1 MRTFELWLDE
11 SGDFDNDALRV
22 SDVENPSLVG
32 GLLIENNSFPMPCI
46 NAIIPESNLTYHS
59 VKENDSLKRFRGIE
73 KNIFKNEANRFVVFS
88 NQECIMIL
96 DSSLT
101 YLNIISEGILQLIKR
116 LKAEYGEI
124 FLKII
129 ISNYVDTTTGRDKKD
144 SVIQTEEYEK
154 RLKEKIIL
162 GSLEHSISEAEWDLQ
177 TASAR
182 KDKRL
187 MLADIVCNTFFT
199 RDRQRKFNDDDRSY
213 IESIYT
219 DDKKTLVFTV
229 FESVLEKHFR
239 NCLIGNRIGEAVSSI
254 CLSNDEAVLERC
266 FSLLKSNFNSLGMHD
281 LHFEYQF
288 VEAYIGYYINVV
300 RDFDL
305 CISFLGNLLKYYIP
319 LLREYDKSG
328 LAEKLELDIKFYML
342 TVYTHRGN
350 LAMADKMTEECE
362 KLLGKL
368 PTSMETI
375 SYKIKFE
382 TRKIANLINAFK
394 FEEALKDVDSQVQNC
409 KGVKELLDLLS
420 DDPKYYDELA
430 KALGTRV
437 QIKSFL
443 LRTNPQL
450 YGSAVED
457 SDNAINEFVELSD
470 KKRQYLYR
478 VHLETEHKAFDTAL
492 LYLKR
497 SVDEL
502 PETDVKVLWKRVEQE
517 SVFAVNAYV
526 RLMAEASAAQWESAG
541 IMFNAISNSGY
552 ISKLES
558 ASKLFHPSEI
568 ILWKYGYY
576 CALNGMINAA
586 IKYYEKASEVCFS
599 STDLTLN
606 LIGIGI
612 ELEEHG
618 ILLKEKKNEAAA
630 HRRQL
635 LKKWKKVHD
644 EDKKGIMENLFGEV
658 NLQNEDHQYFMK
670 LGRII
675 TY

>member
-1 MRTFELWLDE
+1 MRKFELWLDE
-11 SGDFDNDALRV
+11 SGDFDNDASNGRRG
-22 SDVENPSLVG
+22 SNPSLVG
-32 GLLIENNSFPMPCI
+32 GLLIENNTFQTLYI
-46 NAIIPESNLTYHS
+46 DTIIPESGTYHS
-59 VKENDSLKRFRGIE
+59 VNETDQLDRFRMIE
-73 KNIFKNEANRFVVFS
+73 ERLFRNEANRFVVFS
-88 NQECIMIL
+88 NQECIMVL
-96 DSSLT
+96 DNNLT
-101 YLNIISEGILQLIKR
+101 YLNVISEGILQLIKR
-116 LKAEYGEI
+116 LKAQYGEI
-124 FLKII
+124 FLRVIVA
-129 ISNYVDTTTGRDKKD
+129 NRVNTTTGLDPSL
-144 SVIQTEEYEK
+144 SVVQSGEYEK
-154 RLKEKIIL
+154 RLKEKIIVA
-162 GSLEHSISEAEWDLQ
+162 SLENSISDSEWILQ

-182 KDKRL
+182 RDKRL

-199 RDRQRKFNDDDRSY
+199 RNRRRKFNDADRSY

-219 DDKKTLVFTV
+219 NDEKTLVFTV
-229 FESVLEKHFR
+229 FESVIEKHFR
-239 NCLIGNRIGEAVSSI
+239 NCLIDNRIGEAVSSI

-266 FSLLKSNFNSLGMHD
+266 ASLLKLNFNSRGVHD
-281 LHFEYQF
+281 IHFEYQF

-305 CISFLGNLLKYYIP
+305 CINFLRNLLKYYIP
-319 LLREYDKSG
+319 LLWEYDKSG

-342 TVYTHRGN
+342 TVYTHMGN
-350 LAMADKMTEECE
+350 LIMADRMTEECE
-362 KLLGKL
+362 KILGEL

-375 SYKIKFE
+375 NYRIKFE

-394 FEEALKDVDSQVQNC
+394 YEEALKQADSQVQKC
-409 KGVKELLDLLS
+409 QGVKEILDLMS

-443 LRTNPQL
+443 LRTNPGL

-457 SDNAINEFVELSD
+457 SDSAINEFVELSD

-478 VHLETEHKAFDTAL
+478 VHLETEHMDFDTAL

-497 SVDEL
+497 SVEVP
-502 PETDVKVLWKRVEQE
+502 PETDEKALWEKVEHE

-526 RLMAEASAAQWESAG
+526 RLMAEASACQWKNAS
-541 IMFNAISNSGY
+541 IMYNAISNSSY
-552 ISKLES
+552 VPKMEA

-576 CALNGMINAA
+576 YALNGMIKAA

-606 LIGIGI
+606 LIGLGI
-612 ELEEHG
+612 EFEEHG
-618 ILLKEKKNEAAA
+618 ILLKERRKEAAV
-630 HRRQL
+630 HGKQL
-635 LKKWKKVHD
+635 LKKWNKVHD
-644 EDKKGIMENLFGEV
+644 EDKIGILENLFGKV
-658 NLQNEDHQYFMK
+658 DFQNDDYQYYMK